1 MVFEF
6 RTNTKYEDLIMSF
19 LNELIDLPDQR
30 VERIKYGEKDKLN
43 KENLP
48 DQPTLYQHFEEF
60 MR

>member
-1 MVFEF
+1 
-6 RTNTKYEDLIMSF
+6 MSF

-43 KENLP
+43 KESLS